1 MSNAGMG
8 RYLTAEYRATGF
20 DSEAQARR
28 EAERGSREN
37 LRRAAELEAEHQRET
52 AREQRKQGTPLGK
65 IVGNAERRQEAEA
78 QLSSKGMARHLVE
91 RE

>member
-1 MSNAGMG
+1 MS
-8 RYLTAEYRATGF
+8 RHLTAEYRATGF

-37 LRRAAELEAEHQRET
+37 LRRAAELEAVHQRET
-52 AREQRKQGTPLGK
+52 AREQRTQGTPLGK
-65 IVGNAERRQEAEA
+65 IVGNAERRQAGEV
-78 QLSSKGMARHLVE
+78 QSSSKGMARYLVE